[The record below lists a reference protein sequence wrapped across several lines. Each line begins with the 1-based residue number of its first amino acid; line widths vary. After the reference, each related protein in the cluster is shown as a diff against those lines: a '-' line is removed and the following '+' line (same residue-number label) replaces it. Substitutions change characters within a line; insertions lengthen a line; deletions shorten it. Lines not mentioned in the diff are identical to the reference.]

1 MAIWHSLKNKEK
13 ITFLVDG
20 QIYDGSADVQFPKT
34 LSVDET
40 THNSTDKNE
49 INLVLVSDQEMLR
62 CNSLQIYDRRSW
74 LVRIE
79 RNWLYRHLGAAPL
92 KRWFLRSSGI
102 CCGLG
107 RPPVDEGLDSAYE
120 DVFILS
126 FFLFNF
132 EIDLAGFELHECDV
146 TELMNIVHWR
156 GFFKFHVSL

>member
-79 RNWLYRHLGAAPL
+79 RN
-92 KRWFLRSSGI
+92 
-102 CCGLG
+102 
-107 RPPVDEGLDSAYE
+107 
-120 DVFILS
+120 
-126 FFLFNF
+126 
-132 EIDLAGFELHECDV
+132 
-146 TELMNIVHWR
+146 
-156 GFFKFHVSL
+156 